1 MCMRGTKGL
10 FSSRIRRT
18 GGENAVHEDVMGNT
32 RYYTKANG
40 QSFAELTYDAQGMPE
55 SPNKLLNNDYGNY
68 VFAAF
73 TDHIHDTTYPSMQN
87 LILNNYKLTCCA
99 NSL

>member
-1 MCMRGTKGL
+1 
-10 FSSRIRRT
+10 
-18 GGENAVHEDVMGNT
+18 MGNT